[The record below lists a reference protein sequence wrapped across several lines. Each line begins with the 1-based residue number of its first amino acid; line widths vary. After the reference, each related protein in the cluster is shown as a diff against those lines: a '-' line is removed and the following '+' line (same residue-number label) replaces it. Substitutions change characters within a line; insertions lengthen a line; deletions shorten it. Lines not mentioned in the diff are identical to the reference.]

1 MDTDKGLLGIYQT
14 FGWLNMWVKVMTKKA
29 RTLDSV
35 VLDSDIASQLETD
48 IREFQNSGEWY
59 MSKGVPYRRGYLL
72 FGPPGTGKT
81 SFV

>member
-35 VLDSDIASQLETD
+35 VLDSDIASQLEAD